1 MMNRALDANRPRR
14 RRRSS
19 GGLAP
24 AVSVL
29 RWPSGPSTDGVFEM
43 FSAREAGRSAAL
55 QLVSP
60 DSGDGRENV
69 LLVSASR
76 RVAPDTPA
84 VLLSLVNTSSTQA
97 VKLSLKLAGRTPSS
111 LTGTILTVPSEA
123 PPKAGARQRSAAAMP
138 IPQPRAFHGAVLAG
152 KVVQIT
158 VPAKSVVVLTV
169 QQPCARAQHLAR
181 ESHGRGHAM

>member
-1 MMNRALDANRPRR
+1 MMNRALDARRPRR

-29 RWPSGPSTDGVFEM
+29 RWRSGPSTDGVFEM

-55 QLVSP
+55 QLVSA
-60 DSGDGRENV
+60 DSRDGRENV

-84 VLLSLVNTSSTQA
+84 VLLSLVNTSPSQA
-97 VKLSLKLAGRTPSS
+97 VKLSLKLAGRTPAS
-111 LTGTILTVPSEA
+111 LTGTILTAPSMT
-123 PPKAGARQRSAAAMP
+123 PPKAAACTRPEAASP
-138 IPQPRAFHGAVLAG
+138 VPQPSAFYGAVLTG

-169 QQPCARAQHLAR
+169 Q
-181 ESHGRGHAM
+181 